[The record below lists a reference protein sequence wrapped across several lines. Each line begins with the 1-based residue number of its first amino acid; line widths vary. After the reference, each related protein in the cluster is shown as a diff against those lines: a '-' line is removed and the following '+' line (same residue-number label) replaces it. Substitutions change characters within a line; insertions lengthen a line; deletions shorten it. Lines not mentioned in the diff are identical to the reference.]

1 MSRTFETSLHD
12 AGSDA
17 GKDAAMRD
25 NDAAVDRV
33 LVMASELIAEK
44 SPDCGF
50 FVVIVRDTGEGSML
64 NYSTNLLPQGLRD
77 VGEAFRSGFR
87 AGEEDDREFP
97 DPVNNT
103 IQ

>member
-17 GKDAAMRD
+17 GKDAAMTD

-50 FVVIVRDTGEGSML
+50 FVVIVRNTGEGSML
-64 NYSTNLLPQGLRD
+64 HYSTNLLPEGLED
-77 VGEAFRSGFR
+77 VGEAFRRGLGKR
-87 AGEEDDREFP
+87 KEDDREFP
-97 DPVNNT
+97 DPVNDT